1 MKIFITILLMF
12 SLSSAKVYYAK
23 VEPFELR
30 AISSN
35 VSGLVLYA
43 DEDLIGTTLS
53 SKPYIEIDSE
63 VDRKELK
70 YIQDKL
76 EYMRDIVKV
85 NESVLENLSKNLS
98 KKRDNY
104 KKVESLKFK
113 SSVEKDREF
122 YDLISSENL
131 YLNTQKEINN
141 LKIQITDMKLREVQL
156 KRVLEDKNPQANGFV
171 LYEMLVKPGQVVG
184 IATPLAKVA
193 DVSKA
198 KLTIFL
204 DEVDLINAEKKIV
217 YIDGEKTSY
226 QISRLLNIADS
237 KNISKYMA
245 QIILKSPKIFSKLV
259 KVELK
264 SE

>member
-1 MKIFITILLMF
+1 MLMF
-12 SLSSAKVYYAK
+12 SLSFAKVYYAK

-35 VSGLVLYA
+35 VSGLVLQA
-43 DEDLIGTTLS
+43 NEDLMGTTLS
-53 SKPYIEIDSE
+53 SKPYIVIDSE
-63 VDRKELK
+63 VDVKELK
-70 YIQDKL
+70 YIKDKL
-76 EYMRDIVKV
+76 EYMREIVKV
-85 NESVLENLSKNLS
+85 NESVLENLAKNLA

-104 KKVESLKFK
+104 EKVQSLKFK

-122 YDLISSENL
+122 SDLISSENL

-141 LKIQITDMKLREVQL
+141 LKIQITDTKLREVQL
-156 KRVLEDKNPQANGFV
+156 KRSIEDKNLRAKGFV

-193 DVSKA
+193 DVSRA

-204 DEVDLINAEKKIV
+204 DETDLVNAEQKTL
-217 YIDGEKTSY
+217 YIDGKKTSY
-226 QISRLLNIADS
+226 KISRLLNIADS

-264 SE
+264 DD